1 MKHYIELNNET
12 FEVKQAKG
20 DLRPNKQ
27 ERFLSDCYAKPSL
40 VKRAIFDSWCEWVK
54 EVNINADNYILK
66 HLTIESYNYKMFT
79 LSIDAYNFTGQLV
92 GKIYI
97 TKTRQEFWT
106 I

>member
-20 DLRPNKQ
+20 DLHPNKQ

-40 VKRAIFDSWCEWVK
+40 VKQAIFDSWCDWVN
-54 EVNINADNYILK
+54 EVNYNDDKYILT
-66 HLTIESYNYKMFT
+66 HLTIESFNCMMFT
-79 LSIDAYNFTGQLV
+79 LSIDVYNPTGELV